1 MRNIALASVLLVVLS
16 ACGSSGGGSGSSAS
30 IDVSGEWIVTIL
42 NPDVATA
49 TGCNGDLTSL
59 NGLTLSDITAAG
71 PVCSTSDDMIVD
83 QVGDT
88 ISSRRQDYSCDN
100 GVTFS
105 ITGEGSVS
113 GQAVEITLT
122 GVFSNG
128 ITSRDFF
135 VGSETAPGRL
145 ELEESR
151 FELSGA
157 ATGTCF
163 LSPPSRV
170 VIDIF

>member
-105 ITGEGSVS
+105 ITGQGSVS

-122 GVFSNG
+122 GVASNG
-128 ITSRDFF
+128 ITSLDFF
-135 VGSETAPGRL
+135 VGRETAPGRL

-151 FELSGA
+151 FSLSGA
-157 ATGTCF
+157 VIGSCF
-163 LSPPSRV
+163 VSPPLGWIV
-170 VIDIF
+170 DIF